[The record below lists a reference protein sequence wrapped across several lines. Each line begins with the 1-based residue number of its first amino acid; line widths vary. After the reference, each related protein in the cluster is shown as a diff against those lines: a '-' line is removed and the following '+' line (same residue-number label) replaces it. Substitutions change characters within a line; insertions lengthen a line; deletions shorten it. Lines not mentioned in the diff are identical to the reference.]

1 MVNTTNMN
9 WIGLLDVILNHGQVT
24 SPRGKKTKELLGFK
38 SMIDMNQPV
47 VSIKERA
54 LGYKFMAAEA
64 AWIMSGDNRVN
75 TIAPFS
81 KAISNFSDDG
91 ILFFGA
97 YGPRVRDQLGHVLQA
112 LSSDQDSRQAVIT
125 IWRPN
130 PRASK
135 DIPCTISCQ
144 FVIRGDKLH
153 CFMNMRSSDAW
164 LGVPYDWFN
173 FSMLSAGVCLLLRE
187 KGIKVGLGALHFYA
201 ASQHLYED
209 TWDKAGKCLT
219 GEILGDY
226 APIDL
231 EYFSGYDHLVNHLWL
246 LAHGRAHNGF
256 LKELSSWKG

>member
-1 MVNTTNMN
+1 MANTTNMSWQN
-9 WIGLLDVILNHGQVT
+9 LLHVIMNSGQVT
-24 SPRGKKTKELLGFK
+24 SPRGKKTKELLGMK

-47 VSIKERA
+47 ITIKERK

-64 AWIMSGDNRVN
+64 AWIMSGDNRVS

-81 KAISNFSDDG
+81 QHISNFSDDG

-97 YGPRVRDQLGHVLQA
+97 YGPRVRDQLGHVVQA
-112 LSSDQDSRQAVIT
+112 LLEDQDSRQAVIT

-130 PRASK
+130 PRKSK

-144 FVIRGDKLH
+144 FMIRNGAID

-173 FSMLSAGVCLLLRE
+173 FSMLSAGVALMLRE
-187 KGIKVGLGALHFYA
+187 KGLDVKLGALHFYA
-201 ASQHLYED
+201 ASQHLYEESWYKID
-209 TWDKAGKCLT
+209 ACLDAH
-219 GEILGDY
+219 ILGDY

-231 EYFSGYDHLVNHLWL
+231 GYFNDYDHLVNHLWT
-246 LAHGRAHNGF
+246 LAHGHVHNGF
-256 LKELSSWKG
+256 LKELPAWKG